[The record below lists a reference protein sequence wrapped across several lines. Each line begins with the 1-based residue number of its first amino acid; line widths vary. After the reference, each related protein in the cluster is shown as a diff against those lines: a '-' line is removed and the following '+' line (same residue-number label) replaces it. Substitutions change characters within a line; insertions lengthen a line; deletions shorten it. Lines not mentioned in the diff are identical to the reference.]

1 MWLPYNCGFSSTFLH
16 ILFYCGYCLDATIY
30 SGQLNIWLIDLLFYG
45 FMQTSSDGTKKEIVG
60 ATTASYMP
68 SIDDIG
74 SFISVSCKRC
84 PSIIGSFISV
94 SCKPVRSDWAR
105 GPMVLSEKIGPIIPG
120 TKHILFS

>member
-74 SFISVSCKRC
+74 SFISVSCE
-84 PSIIGSFISV
+84 
-94 SCKPVRSDWAR
+94 PVRSDWAR